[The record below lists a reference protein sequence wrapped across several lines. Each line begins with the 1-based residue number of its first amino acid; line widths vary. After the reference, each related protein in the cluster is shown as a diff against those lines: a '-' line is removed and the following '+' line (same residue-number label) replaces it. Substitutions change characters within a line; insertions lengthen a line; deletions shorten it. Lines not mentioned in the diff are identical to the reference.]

1 MNQTALI
8 RLTSWLSPVFPTGG
22 FAYSGGLEQAVAH
35 GPVSSPD
42 HLRTWLEAQLRH
54 GAPWNDAVI
63 LAQAWHGER
72 DGRDPA
78 ALAELAG
85 ALAGSAQRH
94 RETLD
99 QGAAFLKAAAHWFG
113 PGSLPAALPLPVAV
127 GLACGRG
134 GVALEP
140 ALAAYLNTLVS
151 NQLQCAIRLSVTGQD
166 GAARLL
172 AGLEPVVDGVAGE
185 AAASTIDD
193 LGGFAF
199 MAEIAAMNHETLQP
213 RLFLS

>member
-99 QGAAFLKAAAHWFG
+99 QGASYTAAK
-113 PGSLPAALPLPVAV
+113 
-127 GLACGRG
+127 
-134 GVALEP
+134 
-140 ALAAYLNTLVS
+140 
-151 NQLQCAIRLSVTGQD
+151 
-166 GAARLL
+166 
-172 AGLEPVVDGVAGE
+172 
-185 AAASTIDD
+185 
-193 LGGFAF
+193 
-199 MAEIAAMNHETLQP
+199 
-213 RLFLS
+213 